1 MDKHGITE
9 PKVKFFEFGRNGSR
23 QSCTQWLSG
32 ISRSTIIHIFH
43 QNEMVMKNNCFV
55 LFATLC
61 GLLMTGNLFA
71 QQDKLYLKNGTLIEG
86 AVTETSDE
94 TVKIK
99 IKRNGDEDLIRTFS
113 VEELDRIEFRDGTSQ
128 AFSHELEVTPVLD
141 ISEMKRRGIKINFFG
156 PLYGH
161 TDITYENQTKPGR
174 AYEVTLG
181 IIGLGKNRNIESE
194 LLFGDGSKRN
204 AAGVFVSGGFKFQ
217 TKPTY
222 RQKNKRYTHAM
233 QGWFIKPTVTAGA
246 YSQNRISRERT
257 GEGEVLGLPVTFYGE
272 PVVRKERITF
282 GAVEIKAGKQ
292 WVFSNSFYMGFDLG
306 VGYVFDNA
314 KSSSDSF
321 DFSDTVRSHYALTKF
336 GSGNTNFA
344 GSMTFQVGIL
354 F

>member
-1 MDKHGITE
+1 
-9 PKVKFFEFGRNGSR
+9 
-23 QSCTQWLSG
+23 
-32 ISRSTIIHIFH
+32 
-43 QNEMVMKNNCFV
+43 MKNNCFV

-71 QQDKLYLKNGTLIEG
+71 QQDKLYLKNGTVIEG
-86 AVTETSDE
+86 AVIETSDE

-99 IKRNGDEDLIRTFS
+99 IKRTGAEDLVRTFS

-128 AFSHELEVTPVLD
+128 AFSHELEVTPALD

-161 TDITYENQTKPGR
+161 TDITYENQTRPGR

-194 LLFGDGSKRN
+194 FLLGDNNKRS
-204 AAGVFVSGGFKFQ
+204 AAGLFVSGGFKFQ

-222 RQKNKRYTHAM
+222 RQKNKRYTHLM

-246 YSQNRISRERT
+246 YSQNRIRRQRI
-257 GEGEVLGLPVTFYGE
+257 GEENVFGIPVTLYGQ
-272 PVVRKERITF
+272 PVVEKERITF
-282 GAVEIKAGKQ
+282 GAIEIKAGKQ

-306 VGYVFDNA
+306 LGYVFDNA
-314 KSSSDSF
+314 ESSSGSF
-321 DFSDTVRSHYALTKF
+321 DFSDVVRSHYAMSKF

-344 GSMTFQVGIL
+344 GSLMFQVGIL